1 MLIRVVSFL
10 LEVQVTDFSVQV
22 SKDGSS
28 MMAADLTQVTMGE
41 IARNTFK
48 QVSETMFPG
57 KYFKLL
63 AMILHLLNN
72 VVALVR

>member
-1 MLIRVVSFL
+1 
-10 LEVQVTDFSVQV
+10 
-22 SKDGSS
+22 
-28 MMAADLTQVTMGE
+28 MAADLTQVTMGE

-63 AMILHLLNN
+63 AMILHLLSN
-72 VVALVR
+72 VVVLVR